1 MCAKDYS
8 GPGNRDSG
16 GSSLDHPAIFYGGTQ
31 PIGCSTTAASH
42 QSSTPDSSN
51 LGRSSSSSRTTEAHG
66 MQVIRRSLC
75 ESDIPTDIINT
86 IMHSWRDG
94 THKQYNTYINR
105 WLQFCVQETCDP
117 LRPTVKCVLMFLHS
131 LYTKGMSYSSL
142 NTARSAI
149 SNLGLTPEASQ
160 SYVPIG
166 RHLLV
171 CRYLKGVFNEL
182 KPVPKYHATWLVDP
196 VLDYL
201 STLWPLDRLSLKEVT
216 LKLVMLI
223 ALTTGQRCQTLT
235 FLDISSE
242 YMHKMENSYRFVL
255 TEHVKQN
262 RPGNVFGH
270 LCLYKYAVRELCVYE
285 TLDYYLDITEKL
297 RTSPKLLVSFIKPFG
312 AVTASTVGRWIKT
325 LLGQAGVD
333 TTQFSAHSTR
343 SASTSKAAASVPVE
357 LILATAGWKEE
368 STFRRFYNRP
378 VAVTDQMSVAVLK
391 R

>member
-1 MCAKDYS
+1 
-8 GPGNRDSG
+8 
-16 GSSLDHPAIFYGGTQ
+16 
-31 PIGCSTTAASH
+31 
-42 QSSTPDSSN
+42 
-51 LGRSSSSSRTTEAHG
+51 
-66 MQVIRRSLC
+66 
-75 ESDIPTDIINT
+75 
-86 IMHSWRDG
+86 
-94 THKQYNTYINR
+94 
-105 WLQFCVQETCDP
+105 
-117 LRPTVKCVLMFLHS
+117 MFLHS

-160 SYVPIG
+160 SNVPIG

-182 KPVPKYHATWLVDP
+182 KPVPKYHATWSVDP

-216 LKLVMLI
+216 LKLVILI
-223 ALTTGQRCQTLT
+223 ALTTRQRCQTLT

-270 LCLYKYAVRELCVYE
+270 LCLYKFAVRELCVYE

-333 TTQFSAHSTR
+333 TTQFSAHSIR

-357 LILATAGWKEE
+357 LILATVGWKEE
-368 STFRRFYNRP
+368 STFCRFYNRP

>member
-1 MCAKDYS
+1 
-8 GPGNRDSG
+8 
-16 GSSLDHPAIFYGGTQ
+16 
-31 PIGCSTTAASH
+31 
-42 QSSTPDSSN
+42 
-51 LGRSSSSSRTTEAHG
+51 
-66 MQVIRRSLC
+66 
-75 ESDIPTDIINT
+75 
-86 IMHSWRDG
+86 
-94 THKQYNTYINR
+94 
-105 WLQFCVQETCDP
+105 
-117 LRPTVKCVLMFLHS
+117 
-131 LYTKGMSYSSL
+131 MSYSSL

-171 CRYLKGVFNEL
+171 CRYLKGVFSEL
-182 KPVPKYHATWLVDP
+182 KPVPKYHATWSVDP

-223 ALTTGQRCQTLT
+223 ALTTGQRLTLT
-235 FLDISSE
+235 FLDISSG
-242 YMHKMENSYRFVL
+242 YMHKTENSYRFVP

-262 RPGNVFGH
+262 RAGNVFGY
-270 LCLYKYAVRELCVYE
+270 LYLYKYAVRELCVYE
-285 TLDYYLDITEKL
+285 TLGYLDITEKL

-312 AVTASTVGRWIKT
+312 VVTASTVGRWIKT

-343 SASTSKAAASVPVE
+343 SASTSVLSVPVE
-357 LILATAGWKEE
+357 FILATVGWKEE
-368 STFRRFYNRP
+368 STFRKFYNRP

-391 R
+391 C

>member
-1 MCAKDYS
+1 
-8 GPGNRDSG
+8 
-16 GSSLDHPAIFYGGTQ
+16 
-31 PIGCSTTAASH
+31 
-42 QSSTPDSSN
+42 
-51 LGRSSSSSRTTEAHG
+51 
-66 MQVIRRSLC
+66 
-75 ESDIPTDIINT
+75 
-86 IMHSWRDG
+86 
-94 THKQYNTYINR
+94 
-105 WLQFCVQETCDP
+105 
-117 LRPTVKCVLMFLHS
+117 
-131 LYTKGMSYSSL
+131 
-142 NTARSAI
+142 
-149 SNLGLTPEASQ
+149 
-160 SYVPIG
+160 
-166 RHLLV
+166 
-171 CRYLKGVFNEL
+171 
-182 KPVPKYHATWLVDP
+182 
-196 VLDYL
+196 
-201 STLWPLDRLSLKEVT
+201 
-216 LKLVMLI
+216 MLI

-312 AVTASTVGRWIKT
+312 AVTASTVGRWIKA